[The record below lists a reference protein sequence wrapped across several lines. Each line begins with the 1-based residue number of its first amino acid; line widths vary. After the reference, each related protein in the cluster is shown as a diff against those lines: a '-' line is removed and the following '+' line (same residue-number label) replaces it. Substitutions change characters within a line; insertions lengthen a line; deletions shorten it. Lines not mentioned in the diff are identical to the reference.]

1 MEKHDQLLM
10 KRQNK
15 NLVLDIL
22 KTKSPISRIDI
33 AKMTG
38 MSPTSITR
46 IVTELQLQGYL
57 RETEAVA
64 SGVGRKATLLEVR
77 GDVLYTVGI
86 EIDKSLLKV
95 GIVNY
100 IGEMVSLH
108 KSKRNESESYMET
121 LHKIDAVI
129 RKIMDENEIPAAK
142 IMGLAVGLPGYIDY
156 KNGIV
161 KISDQL
167 KWKDASLAE
176 DLQKL
181 TSFNVIVDNE
191 LKMKIVAESFTG
203 KAKNSQNSILIGI
216 GSGIGSS
223 IMLNGDIY
231 RGETNN
237 AGEIGHTVIDPTGN
251 VCNCGKIGCLA
262 TYISEGAILADS
274 RKVKD
279 ISSIED
285 VFQSYRDR
293 EPWALN
299 IMDRASTYI
308 ALAISNLLCLYNP
321 EVIILS
327 GNTIEKLPEMKQAIE
342 QKCELYI
349 WEPLKQ
355 SVRIVYSEL
364 SENGV
369 VLGAAIQAQNLML
382 ELE

>member
-33 AKMTG
+33 AKLTG

-129 RKIMDENEIPAAK
+129 QKIMDENEIPANK

-161 KISDQL
+161 KVSDQL
-167 KWKDASLAE
+167 KWKDVSLAE

-321 EVIILS
+321 QVIILS

>member
-46 IVTELQLQGYL
+46 IVSELQLQGYVK
-57 RETEAVA
+57 ETEAVA
-64 SGVGRKATLLEVR
+64 SGVGRKATLLEVC
-77 GDVLYTVGI
+77 GDVLYTIGI

-100 IGEMVSLH
+100 VGEMVSIH
-108 KSKRNESESYMET
+108 KNIRNESESYIET
-121 LHKIDAVI
+121 LHKINSII
-129 RKIMDENEIPAAK
+129 RKIIEENQIPANK
-142 IMGLAVGLPGYIDY
+142 IIGLAVGLPGYIDY

-161 KISDQL
+161 KVSDQL

-203 KAKNSQNSILIGI
+203 KAKDSQNSILVGI

-223 IMLNGDIY
+223 IMLNGEIY

-327 GNTIEKLPEMKQAIE
+327 GNTIEKLPEMKEAIE

-355 SVRIVYSEL
+355 TVRIVYSEL
-364 SENGV
+364 SDNGV

-382 ELE
+382 EIE

>member
-22 KTKSPISRIDI
+22 KHKSPISRIDI

-46 IVTELQLQGYL
+46 IVNELQLQGYV
-57 RETEAVA
+57 RETEAVT
-64 SGVGRKATLLEVR
+64 SGVGRKATLLEVC
-77 GDVLYTVGI
+77 GDVLYTIGV
-86 EIDKSLLKV
+86 EIDKSVLKV

-108 KSKRNESESYMET
+108 KNKRNESESYMET
-121 LHKIDAVI
+121 LQKINAI
-129 RKIMDENEIPAAK
+129 IGKIMDENNISTNK
-142 IMGLAVGLPGYIDY
+142 ILGLAVGLPGYIDY
-156 KNGIV
+156 KCGIV
-161 KISDQL
+161 KVSDQL
-167 KWKDASLAE
+167 KWKDVSLAD
-176 DLQKL
+176 DLKKL

-203 KAKNSQNSILIGI
+203 MAKDSQNSILIGI

-223 IMLNGDIY
+223 IMLNGEIY

-262 TYISEGAILADS
+262 TYISEGAILSDS
-274 RKVKD
+274 RKVKE
-279 ISSIED
+279 IASIDE
-285 VFQSYRDR
+285 VFQSYRNR

-299 IMDRASTYI
+299 ILDRASTYI
-308 ALAISNLLCLYNP
+308 ALAISNILCLYNP

-355 SVRIVYSEL
+355 TVRIVYSEL
-364 SENGV
+364 RDHGV
-369 VLGAAIQAQNLML
+369 VLGAAIQAQHLML
-382 ELE
+382 DVD

>member
-10 KRQNK
+10 KKQNK

-22 KTKSPISRIDI
+22 KNNSPISRIDI

-46 IVTELQLQGYL
+46 IVNELQLQGYVK
-57 RETEAVA
+57 ETKSVA
-64 SGVGRKATLLEVR
+64 SGIGRKATLLEVC
-77 GDVLYTVGI
+77 GDVLYSIGV
-86 EIDKSLLKV
+86 EIDKSVLKV

-100 IGEMVSLH
+100 VGEIVSLH
-108 KSKRNESESYMET
+108 KKVRNESESYNET
-121 LHKIDAVI
+121 LQNINAIINRIMSENKISAN
-129 RKIMDENEIPAAK
+129 KIL
-142 IMGLAVGLPGYIDY
+142 GLAVGLPGYIDY

-161 KISDQL
+161 KVSDQL
-167 KWKDASLAE
+167 KWRGVKLAKDLNN
-176 DLQKL
+176 L

-203 KAKNSQNSILIGI
+203 KAKDSQNSILIGI

-223 IMLNGDIY
+223 IMLNGEIY

-274 RKVKD
+274 RKVKEID
-279 ISSIED
+279 SIEE
-285 VFQSYRDR
+285 VFQCYQNR
-293 EPWALN
+293 EAWAIN

-308 ALAISNLLCLYNP
+308 ALAISNILCLYNP

-327 GNTIEKLPEMKQAIE
+327 GNTVEKLPEIKDSIE

-364 SENGV
+364 SDYGV
-369 VLGAAIQAQNLML
+369 VLGAALQAQNLML
-382 ELE
+382 DKD

>member
-203 KAKNSQNSILIGI
+203 RAKNSQNSILIGI

>member
-279 ISSIED
+279 ISSIKD

>member
-77 GDVLYTVGI
+77 GDVYYTVGI

-108 KSKRNESESYMET
+108 KSKRDESESYMET
-121 LHKIDAVI
+121 LHKINMVI

-161 KISDQL
+161 KVSDQL

-223 IMLNGDIY
+223 IMLNGEIY

-279 ISSIED
+279 IASIED
-285 VFQSYRDR
+285 VFQSYRNR

-327 GNTIEKLPEMKQAIE
+327 GNTIEKLPEMKEAIE

-355 SVRIVYSEL
+355 TVRIVYSEL
-364 SENGV
+364 SDNGV

>member
-1 MEKHDQLLM
+1 MEKQDQLLM

-33 AKMTG
+33 AKITG

-46 IVTELQLQGYL
+46 IVNELQLQGYL

-100 IGEMVSLH
+100 IGEMVSLL

-121 LHKIDAVI
+121 LHKINMVI

-161 KISDQL
+161 KVSDQL
-167 KWKDASLAE
+167 KWKDANLAE

-191 LKMKIVAESFTG
+191 LKMKIVAESFIG

-223 IMLNGDIY
+223 ITLNGDIY

-279 ISSIED
+279 VSSIED

-327 GNTIEKLPEMKQAIE
+327 GNTIEKLPEMKEAIE

-364 SENGV
+364 SDNGV

>member
-15 NLVLDIL
+15 NLVLDIIR
-22 KTKSPISRIDI
+22 TKSPISRIEI

-46 IVTELQLQGYL
+46 IVTELQSQGYL

-77 GDVLYTVGI
+77 GDVLYTIGI

-108 KSKRNESESYMET
+108 KSKRDESESYIET
-121 LHKIDAVI
+121 LHKIDKVI
-129 RKIMDENEIPAAK
+129 RKIMEENEIPAAK
-142 IMGLAVGLPGYIDY
+142 ILGLAVGLPGYIDY

-161 KISDQL
+161 KVSDQL

-223 IMLNGDIY
+223 IMLNGEIY

-293 EPWALN
+293 EPWAVN

-327 GNTIEKLPEMKQAIE
+327 GNTIEKLPEMKEAIE

-364 SENGV
+364 SDNGV
-369 VLGAAIQAQNLML
+369 VLGAPIKAQNLML

>member
-369 VLGAAIQAQNLML
+369 VLGAAIQAQNIML

>member
-1 MEKHDQLLM
+1 MEKQDQLLM

-33 AKMTG
+33 AKITG

-46 IVTELQLQGYL
+46 IVNELQLQGYL

-100 IGEMVSLH
+100 IGEMVSLL

-121 LHKIDAVI
+121 LHKINMI
-129 RKIMDENEIPAAK
+129 IQKIMDENEIPAAK
-142 IMGLAVGLPGYIDY
+142 IVGLAVGLPGYIDY

-161 KISDQL
+161 KVSDQL
-167 KWKDASLAE
+167 KWKDANLAE

-203 KAKNSQNSILIGI
+203 KAMNSQNSILIGI

-327 GNTIEKLPEMKQAIE
+327 GNTIEKLPEMKDAIE

-364 SENGV
+364 SDNGV

>member
-1 MEKHDQLLM
+1 MEKQDQLLM
-10 KRQNK
+10 KKQNK

-33 AKMTG
+33 AKITG

-46 IVTELQLQGYL
+46 IVNELQLQGYL

-100 IGEMVSLH
+100 IGEMVSLL

-121 LHKIDAVI
+121 LHKINMVI
-129 RKIMDENEIPAAK
+129 RRIMDENEIPAAK

-161 KISDQL
+161 KVSDQL
-167 KWKDASLAE
+167 KWKDANLAE

-223 IMLNGDIY
+223 IMLNGEIY

-327 GNTIEKLPEMKQAIE
+327 GNTIEKLPEMKEAIE

-364 SENGV
+364 SDNGV

>member
-15 NLVLDIL
+15 NLVLDIIR
-22 KTKSPISRIDI
+22 TKSPISRIEI

-77 GDVLYTVGI
+77 GDVLYTIGI

-108 KSKRNESESYMET
+108 KSKRDESESYIET
-121 LHKIDAVI
+121 LHKIDKVI
-129 RKIMDENEIPAAK
+129 RKIMEENEIPAAK
-142 IMGLAVGLPGYIDY
+142 ILGLAVGLPGYIDY

-161 KISDQL
+161 KVSDQL

-223 IMLNGDIY
+223 IMLNGEIY

-293 EPWALN
+293 EPWAVN

-327 GNTIEKLPEMKQAIE
+327 GNTIEKLPEMKKAIE

-364 SENGV
+364 SDNGV
-369 VLGAAIQAQNLML
+369 VLGAAIKAQNLML

>member
-100 IGEMVSLH
+100 IGEMISLH
-108 KSKRNESESYMET
+108 KSKRYESESYMET
-121 LHKIDAVI
+121 LHQIDAVI
-129 RKIMDENEIPAAK
+129 RKIMDENEIPANK
-142 IMGLAVGLPGYIDY
+142 IIGLAVGLPGYIDY

-161 KISDQL
+161 KVSDQL

-181 TSFNVIVDNE
+181 TTFNVIVDNE
-191 LKMKIVAESFTG
+191 LKMKIVAENFTG

>member
-1 MEKHDQLLM
+1 MEKQDQLLM

-33 AKMTG
+33 AKITG

-46 IVTELQLQGYL
+46 IVNELQLQGYL

-86 EIDKSLLKV
+86 EIDKSMLKV

-108 KSKRNESESYMET
+108 KSKRDESESYMDT
-121 LHKIDAVI
+121 LHKMNRII
-129 RKIMDENEIPAAK
+129 QKIMDENEIPAAK
-142 IMGLAVGLPGYIDY
+142 IVGLAVGLPGYIDY

-161 KISDQL
+161 KVSDQL
-167 KWKDASLAE
+167 KWKDANLAE

-203 KAKNSQNSILIGI
+203 KAMNSQNSILIGI

-262 TYISEGAILADS
+262 TYISEGAILLDS

-279 ISSIED
+279 VSSIED

-327 GNTIEKLPEMKQAIE
+327 GNTIEKLPEMKEAIE

-364 SENGV
+364 SDNGV

>member
-1 MEKHDQLLM
+1 MEKQDQLLM

-33 AKMTG
+33 AKITG

-46 IVTELQLQGYL
+46 IVNELQLQGYL

-100 IGEMVSLH
+100 IGEMVSLL

-121 LHKIDAVI
+121 LHKINMVI

-161 KISDQL
+161 KVSDQL
-167 KWKDASLAE
+167 NWKDANLAE

-181 TSFNVIVDNE
+181 TSFNVVVDNE
-191 LKMKIVAESFTG
+191 LKMKIVAESFIG

-223 IMLNGDIY
+223 IMLNGEIY

-327 GNTIEKLPEMKQAIE
+327 GNTIEKLPEMKEAIE

-364 SENGV
+364 SDNGV

>member
-64 SGVGRKATLLEVR
+64 TGVGRKATLLEVR

-108 KSKRNESESYMET
+108 KSKRNESESYRET
-121 LHKIDAVI
+121 LHKINAVI
-129 RKIMDENEIPAAK
+129 QKIMTENEIPANK

-161 KISDQL
+161 KVSDQL

-176 DLQKL
+176 DLQML

-203 KAKNSQNSILIGI
+203 KAKDSQNSILIGI

-274 RKVKD
+274 RKVKE

-364 SENGV
+364 SDTGV

>member
-1 MEKHDQLLM
+1 MEKQDQLLM

-33 AKMTG
+33 AKITG

-46 IVTELQLQGYL
+46 IVNELQLQGYL

-100 IGEMVSLH
+100 IGEMVSLL

-121 LHKIDAVI
+121 LHKINMI
-129 RKIMDENEIPAAK
+129 IQKIMDENEIPAAK
-142 IMGLAVGLPGYIDY
+142 IVGLAVGLPGYIDY

-161 KISDQL
+161 KVSDQL
-167 KWKDASLAE
+167 KWKDANLAE

-203 KAKNSQNSILIGI
+203 KAMNSQNSILIGI

-279 ISSIED
+279 VSSIED

-327 GNTIEKLPEMKQAIE
+327 GNTIEKLPEMKEAIE

-364 SENGV
+364 SDNGV

>member
-46 IVTELQLQGYL
+46 IVSELQLQGYVK
-57 RETEAVA
+57 ETEAVA
-64 SGVGRKATLLEVR
+64 SGVGRKATLLEVC
-77 GDVLYTVGI
+77 GDVLYTIGI

-100 IGEMVSLH
+100 VGEMVSIH
-108 KSKRNESESYMET
+108 KNIRNESESYIET
-121 LHKIDAVI
+121 LHKINAII
-129 RKIMDENEIPAAK
+129 RKIMEENQIPANK
-142 IMGLAVGLPGYIDY
+142 IIGLAVGLPGYIDY

-161 KISDQL
+161 KVSDQL

-203 KAKNSQNSILIGI
+203 KAKDSQNSILVGI

-223 IMLNGDIY
+223 IMLNGEIY

-327 GNTIEKLPEMKQAIE
+327 GNTIEKLPEMKEAIE

-364 SENGV
+364 SDNGV
-369 VLGAAIQAQNLML
+369 VLGAALQAQNLML

>member
-121 LHKIDAVI
+121 LHKINAVI
-129 RKIMDENEIPAAK
+129 RKIMEDKEIPANK

>member
-22 KTKSPISRIDI
+22 KHKSPISRIDI

-46 IVTELQLQGYL
+46 IVNELQLQGYV
-57 RETEAVA
+57 RETEAVT
-64 SGVGRKATLLEVR
+64 SGVGRKATLLEVC
-77 GDVLYTVGI
+77 GDVLYTIGV
-86 EIDKSLLKV
+86 EIDKSVLKV

-100 IGEMVSLH
+100 IGELVSLH
-108 KSKRNESESYMET
+108 KNKRNESESYMET
-121 LHKIDAVI
+121 LQKINAI
-129 RKIMDENEIPAAK
+129 IGKIMDENNISTNK
-142 IMGLAVGLPGYIDY
+142 ILGLAVGLPGYIDY
-156 KNGIV
+156 KSGIV
-161 KISDQL
+161 KVSDQL
-167 KWKDASLAE
+167 KWKDVSLAD
-176 DLQKL
+176 DLKKL

-203 KAKNSQNSILIGI
+203 MAKDSQNSILIGI

-223 IMLNGDIY
+223 IMLNGEIY

-262 TYISEGAILADS
+262 TYISEGAILSDS
-274 RKVKD
+274 RKVKE
-279 ISSIED
+279 IASIDE
-285 VFQSYRDR
+285 VFQSYRNR

-299 IMDRASTYI
+299 ILDRASTYI
-308 ALAISNLLCLYNP
+308 ALAISNILCLYNP

-355 SVRIVYSEL
+355 TVRIVYSEL
-364 SENGV
+364 RDHGV
-369 VLGAAIQAQNLML
+369 VLGAAIQAQHLML
-382 ELE
+382 DVD

>member
-77 GDVLYTVGI
+77 GDVFYTVGI

-108 KSKRNESESYMET
+108 KSKRDESESYMET
-121 LHKIDAVI
+121 LHKINRVI

-161 KISDQL
+161 KVSDQL

-223 IMLNGDIY
+223 IMLNGEIY

-285 VFQSYRDR
+285 VFQSYRNR

-327 GNTIEKLPEMKQAIE
+327 GNTIEKLPEMKEAIE

-355 SVRIVYSEL
+355 TVRIVYSEL
-364 SENGV
+364 SDNGV

>member
-15 NLVLDIL
+15 NLVLDIIR
-22 KTKSPISRIDI
+22 TKSPISRIEI

-77 GDVLYTVGI
+77 GDVLYTIGI

-108 KSKRNESESYMET
+108 KSKRDESESYIET
-121 LHKIDAVI
+121 LHKIDKVI
-129 RKIMDENEIPAAK
+129 RKIMEENEIPAAK
-142 IMGLAVGLPGYIDY
+142 ILGLAVGLPGYIDY

-161 KISDQL
+161 KVSDQL

-223 IMLNGDIY
+223 IMLNGEIY

-293 EPWALN
+293 EPWAVN

-327 GNTIEKLPEMKQAIE
+327 GNTIEKLPEMKETIE

-364 SENGV
+364 SDNGV
-369 VLGAAIQAQNLML
+369 VLGAAIKAQNLML

>member
-64 SGVGRKATLLEVR
+64 TGVGRKATLLEVR

-108 KSKRNESESYMET
+108 KSKRNESESYRET
-121 LHKIDAVI
+121 LHKINAVI
-129 RKIMDENEIPAAK
+129 QKIMTENEIPANK

-161 KISDQL
+161 KVSDQL

-203 KAKNSQNSILIGI
+203 KAKDSQNSILIGI

-274 RKVKD
+274 RKVKE

-364 SENGV
+364 SDTGV

>member
-1 MEKHDQLLM
+1 MEKQDQLLM

-33 AKMTG
+33 AKITG

-46 IVTELQLQGYL
+46 IVNELQLQGYL

-100 IGEMVSLH
+100 IGEMVSLL

-121 LHKIDAVI
+121 LHKINMI
-129 RKIMDENEIPAAK
+129 IQKIMDENEIPAAK
-142 IMGLAVGLPGYIDY
+142 IVGLAVGLPGYIDY

-161 KISDQL
+161 KVSDQL
-167 KWKDASLAE
+167 KWKDANLAE

-203 KAKNSQNSILIGI
+203 KAMNSQNSILIGI

-279 ISSIED
+279 VSSIED

-327 GNTIEKLPEMKQAIE
+327 GNTIEKLPEMKDAIE

-364 SENGV
+364 SDNGV

>member
-1 MEKHDQLLM
+1 MEKQDQLLM

-33 AKMTG
+33 AKITG

-46 IVTELQLQGYL
+46 IVNELQLQGYL

-100 IGEMVSLH
+100 IGEMVSLL

-121 LHKIDAVI
+121 LHKINMVI

-161 KISDQL
+161 KVSDQL
-167 KWKDASLAE
+167 KWKDANLAE

-191 LKMKIVAESFTG
+191 LKMKIVAESFIG

-223 IMLNGDIY
+223 IMLNGEIY

-327 GNTIEKLPEMKQAIE
+327 GNTIEKLPEMKEAIE

-355 SVRIVYSEL
+355 SVRIVYSEI
-364 SENGV
+364 SDNGV